1 MSKCS
6 FSPFPPSEN
15 HRFLEPSSL
24 LPGRKH
30 GAFRRF
36 FRAFAAQ
43 VVIFRPKCHHFAPS
57 KQSLGAQKM
66 LSEFQNSPSE
76 KAKNGA
82 KRLIFAQKLG
92 GCLSRK
98 GPNLPFCLLETAKIA
113 SPPSILPSHFCTICP
128 SEIFTLFHFSPFFLS
143 ALPVLSSP
151 SSAALAKKQARRCP
165 LPHAPTALLPM
176 LPRQSP
182 APAALICRNFAA

>member
-1 MSKCS
+1 M
-6 FSPFPPSEN
+6 
-15 HRFLEPSSL
+15 SSL
-24 LPGRKH
+24 CPFEAITW
-30 GAFRRF
+30 GA
-36 FRAFAAQ
+36 
-43 VVIFRPKCHHFAPS
+43 
-57 KQSLGAQKM
+57 KM

>member
-1 MSKCS
+1 M
-6 FSPFPPSEN
+6 
-15 HRFLEPSSL
+15 SSL
-24 LPGRKH
+24 CPFEAITW
-30 GAFRRF
+30 GA
-36 FRAFAAQ
+36 
-43 VVIFRPKCHHFAPS
+43 
-57 KQSLGAQKM
+57 KM

-113 SPPSILPSHFCTICP
+113 SPPPILPSHFCTICP

-143 ALPVLSSP
+143 AFPVLSSP
-151 SSAALAKKQARRCP
+151 SSAALAKSRPAAARCLMPHCP
-165 LPHAPTALLPM
+165 FAHAPTAKPRPRCPYLPKFRCITM
-176 LPRQSP
+176 TSVKKPRIFSP
-182 APAALICRNFAA
+182 YGLRRLCRFREKTYICRF

>member
-1 MSKCS
+1 M
-6 FSPFPPSEN
+6 
-15 HRFLEPSSL
+15 SSL
-24 LPGRKH
+24 CPFEAITW
-30 GAFRRF
+30 GA
-36 FRAFAAQ
+36 
-43 VVIFRPKCHHFAPS
+43 
-57 KQSLGAQKM
+57 KM

-113 SPPSILPSHFCTICP
+113 SPPPILPSHFCTICP

-165 LPHAPTALLPM
+165 MPHARCPYLPKFRCITM
-176 LPRQSP
+176 TSVKKPRIFSP
-182 APAALICRNFAA
+182 YGLRRLCRFREKTYICRF

>member
-1 MSKCS
+1 M
-6 FSPFPPSEN
+6 
-15 HRFLEPSSL
+15 SSL
-24 LPGRKH
+24 CPFEAITW
-30 GAFRRF
+30 GA
-36 FRAFAAQ
+36 
-43 VVIFRPKCHHFAPS
+43 
-57 KQSLGAQKM
+57 KM

-98 GPNLPFCLLETAKIA
+98 CPNLPFCLLETAKIA

-151 SSAALAKKQARRCP
+151 SSAALAKKQARRCS

-182 APAALICRNFAA
+182 APAALIAEISLRNHDFCEKTTDFQPLRTKEALQIQGKNIHLPILR

>member
-1 MSKCS
+1 M
-6 FSPFPPSEN
+6 
-15 HRFLEPSSL
+15 SSL
-24 LPGRKH
+24 CPFEAITW
-30 GAFRRF
+30 GA
-36 FRAFAAQ
+36 
-43 VVIFRPKCHHFAPS
+43 
-57 KQSLGAQKM
+57 KM

-143 ALPVLSSP
+143 AFPVLSSP
-151 SSAALAKKQARRCP
+151 SSAALAKSRPAAARCLMPP
-165 LPHAPTALLPM
+165 LPFCPCSHGKAPPPLPLVAEISLHNHDFCEKTTDFQPLRTKEALQIQGKNIHLPI
-176 LPRQSP
+176 LR
-182 APAALICRNFAA
+182 

>member
-1 MSKCS
+1 
-6 FSPFPPSEN
+6 
-15 HRFLEPSSL
+15 
-24 LPGRKH
+24 
-30 GAFRRF
+30 
-36 FRAFAAQ
+36 
-43 VVIFRPKCHHFAPS
+43 
-57 KQSLGAQKM
+57 M

-76 KAKNGA
+76 KAKNRA

-165 LPHAPTALLPM
+165 LPHAPTAKPQAAGLFS
-176 LPRQSP
+176 QSP
-182 APAALICRNFAA
+182 TENPHPPLRRKPRPRCPYLPKFRCITMTSVKKPRIFSPYGLRRLCRFREKTYICRF

>member
-1 MSKCS
+1 
-6 FSPFPPSEN
+6 
-15 HRFLEPSSL
+15 
-24 LPGRKH
+24 
-30 GAFRRF
+30 
-36 FRAFAAQ
+36 
-43 VVIFRPKCHHFAPS
+43 
-57 KQSLGAQKM
+57 M
-66 LSEFQNSPSE
+66 LSEFQNSPSG

-113 SPPSILPSHFCTICP
+113 SPPSILTSHFCTICP

-176 LPRQSP
+176 LPRQSLMP
-182 APAALICRNFAA
+182 PLPLFAEISLHNHDFCEKTTDFQPLRTKEALQIQGKNIHLPILR